1 MHTFIKVAA
10 MAGML
15 LGSVAIAQAQ
25 SSQQGSTEAG
35 TSYSQGGG
43 GYGGAYARYGGHHYH
58 HHYRR

>member
-1 MHTFIKVAA
+1 MRTLIKIAA
-10 MAGML
+10 AAGVL
-15 LGSVAIAQAQ
+15 FCSAAVAQ

-35 TSYSQGGG
+35 TSYSQGSG